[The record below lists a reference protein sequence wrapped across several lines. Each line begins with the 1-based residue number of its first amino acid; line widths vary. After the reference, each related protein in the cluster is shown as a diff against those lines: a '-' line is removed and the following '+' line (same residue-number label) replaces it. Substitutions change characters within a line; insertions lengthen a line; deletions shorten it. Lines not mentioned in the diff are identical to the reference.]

1 MRKTLRILLTA
12 AAITAASAA
21 LALDVQEAKSA
32 GWVGE
37 QRDGYL
43 GLVTSS
49 APPEARQLVTEINQA
64 RRASYQEIAGKN
76 GIELRAV
83 ELLAAEKALQ
93 KTPSGQFIQAEDGS
107 WSRK

>member
-1 MRKTLRILLTA
+1 M
-12 AAITAASAA
+12 
-21 LALDVQEAKSA
+21 QEAKSA
-32 GWVGE
+32 GEGGE

-93 KTPSGQFIQAEDGS
+93 KTPSGQLIQAEDGS